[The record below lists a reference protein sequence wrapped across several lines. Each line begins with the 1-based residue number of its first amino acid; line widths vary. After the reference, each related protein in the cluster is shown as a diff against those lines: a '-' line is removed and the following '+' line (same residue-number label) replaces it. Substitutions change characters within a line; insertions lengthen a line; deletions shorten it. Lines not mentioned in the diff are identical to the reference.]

1 MIIENTY
8 TLTVKDYSSKLSSPI
23 KLYCNDKVRLRFI
36 LQEYG
41 LVEGSVSSR
50 KLQAINPVN
59 CYITVQ
65 TPLGQD
71 DLEVAEINGN
81 QVTFEIDKKYTSC
94 VGVYKAQIHLI
105 TNQGYRRSLPEFS
118 FQVKNTINEDLD
130 GNPLEEVKLILDN
143 SGNCLL
149 SSNNEIIVFK

>member
-1 MIIENTY
+1 MILENTY
-8 TLTVKDYSSKLSSPI
+8 NLTVKDYTSKLSSPI

-41 LVEGSVSSR
+41 LVEGGVSSR

-59 CYITVQ
+59 CYLTIQ

-71 DLEVAEINGN
+71 DLEVAEIDGN
-81 QVTFEIDKKYTSC
+81 QVTFDIDSKYTSC
-94 VGVYKAQIHLI
+94 VGVYKLQIHLI
-105 TNQGYRRSLPEFS
+105 TDKGYRRSLPEVS

-130 GNPLEEVKLILDN
+130 GNPLEEVKLIIDN
-143 SGNCLL
+143 TGNCLL